1 MIKETPNLNFIEQL
15 SGGDM
20 SFQDKLIGIIKTE
33 FPEEKA
39 VYLNNIESNNF
50 KEASENVHKL
60 KHKISILGLEKSYEV
75 AANFENN
82 LFENRAEGKADFEI
96 ILKTITNFLATL

>member
-1 MIKETPNLNFIEQL
+1 MIQESPNLNYIEKL
-15 SGGDM
+15 SGGDL

-39 VYLNNIESNNF
+39 IYLNNIKSNKF

-82 LFENRAEGKADFEI
+82 LLENSAEGKEDFEN
-96 ILKTITNFLATL
+96 ILKSITNFLATL

>member
-1 MIKETPNLNFIEQL
+1 MIKETPNLNYIEQL
-15 SGGDM
+15 SGGDL
-20 SFQDKLIGIIKTE
+20 SFQNKLIGIIKTE
-33 FPEEKA
+33 FPEEETIF
-39 VYLNNIESNNF
+39 LNNVKSNNF

-82 LFENRAEGKADFEI
+82 LLENSAEGKEDFEI